1 MARISNKDLQAIF
14 KIYNER
20 FFDGKIDEHYTVK
33 FEPMR
38 DDDGLH
44 IPGAKEILISARL
57 RLHPDLATFVLL
69 HEMAHASLPGYI
81 GHANDGHHGMRF
93 QAKLD
98 ELYQKGAY
106 DGLL

>member
-1 MARISNKDLQAIF
+1 LPRISNKDLQAIF

-20 FFDGKIDEHYTVK
+20 FFDGQISEDYLVK

-38 DDDGLH
+38 EDDGLH
-44 IPGAKEILISARL
+44 IPGAMEILINSDLKR
-57 RLHPDLATFVLL
+57 HPDLATFILL
-69 HEMAHASLPGYI
+69 HEMAHASLPDYV

-93 QAKLD
+93 QAKLN